1 MIIPIFSNIIVMTFY
16 TVLNIGI
23 IIVSPL
29 NPLFPSFLHHH
40 CLQILYTTNFLREL
54 ECFLYLVINKA
65 CIFIGN

>member
-29 NPLFPSFLHHH
+29 HAYESLACSLSFYTIIAFKSYIPL
-40 CLQILYTTNFLREL
+40 
-54 ECFLYLVINKA
+54 
-65 CIFIGN
+65 

>member
-29 NPLFPSFLHHH
+29 HESLVPFLFTPTFLFLSNPIYHYLS
-40 CLQILYTTNFLREL
+40 QR
-54 ECFLYLVINKA
+54 ECFLYLVSLIFFNK
-65 CIFIGN
+65 